1 MKAFITV
8 IASVFVFGL
17 VIFIHEFGH
26 FITAKRSGVKV
37 NEFSIGMGPL
47 LFSRTKGETQ
57 YSVRL
62 LPIGGFCQMEGEDE
76 DSDDEGSF
84 TNASV
89 WKRIAIT
96 VAGAVMN
103 LVLGFLILGIL
114 TATGGS
120 IASRTVGKFY
130 EDSATEAS
138 GLKIGDKIV
147 SINGSHVFVAEDIFY
162 EMMYVENGKAD
173 LEVIRDGE
181 RVTLKD
187 VAFKTNWDE
196 ENKINVIELDFAVYG
211 VRKTVLTVIQSS
223 FLQAVSTTRMII
235 KSVVQ
240 LITGTVPANSIS
252 GPVGIISVIGDA
264 AGAGIRSLLNI
275 LSYISIDLG
284 VMNLLP
290 IPGLDG
296 SRIVFGIIEAVRG
309 KPVPQQKEAMVH
321 LIGMGLLL
329 ALMVFFTFKDI
340 MRLFQ

>member
-147 SINGSHVFVAEDIFY
+147 NPYFSTDSAAALRAVEIGAEAVLKATMVDGVYNKDPHKYEDAVRYSTVTFTKVLADNLNVIDSTAASMCRDNNIPVLVFDLQSDPQNLVRVVKGEDI
-162 EMMYVENGKAD
+162 G
-173 LEVIRDGE
+173 
-181 RVTLKD
+181 TL
-187 VAFKTNWDE
+187 
-196 ENKINVIELDFAVYG
+196 
-211 VRKTVLTVIQSS
+211 
-223 FLQAVSTTRMII
+223 I
-235 KSVVQ
+235 KE
-240 LITGTVPANSIS
+240 
-252 GPVGIISVIGDA
+252 D
-264 AGAGIRSLLNI
+264 
-275 LSYISIDLG
+275 
-284 VMNLLP
+284 
-290 IPGLDG
+290 
-296 SRIVFGIIEAVRG
+296 
-309 KPVPQQKEAMVH
+309 
-321 LIGMGLLL
+321 
-329 ALMVFFTFKDI
+329 
-340 MRLFQ
+340 